1 MIEKADLELAEYALS
16 LMRRITLVRIL
27 LFHLKQQG
35 PPPRGRPHGDERGA
49 SLMED
54 EAIAYLQRTQ

>member
-16 LMRRITLVRIL
+16 LMRRSTLVRV
-27 LFHLKQQG
+27 LFRLKQQG
-35 PPPRGRPHGDERGA
+35 PRPRGRPRSDERGA